1 MPYVEGELAT
11 INGVTGTVFEVQESA
26 DRLIVKLESENR
38 VYTFVLVRK
47 VQENALDGMRL
58 G

>member
-1 MPYVEGELAT
+1 MAFVEGELAT
-11 INGVTGTVFEVQESA
+11 INGVTGTVFEVVESV